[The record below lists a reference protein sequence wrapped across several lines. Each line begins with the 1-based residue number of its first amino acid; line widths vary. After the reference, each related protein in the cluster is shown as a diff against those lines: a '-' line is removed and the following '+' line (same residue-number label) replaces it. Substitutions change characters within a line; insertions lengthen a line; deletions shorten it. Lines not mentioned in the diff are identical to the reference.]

1 MLTQVAEAHGWKFT
15 VCYLLASSTRASV
28 LPRVLSAPLGF
39 DCVRPRLCFSL
50 PSSRSTFNHMNVL
63 TFIIW
68 SRPRLIC
75 GVLALGSLGAAAH
88 LAKRKL
94 DRTCPRVPLAAL
106 PKPSACR
113 NVIERTCETAAAPA
127 WGLEKPVIVSSWP
140 GGDDKT
146 HWTPSFAALQVEVP
160 LSVLAGYG
168 PLYGKDDNKHTGTEG
183 DAFCLF
189 HGRPRNGA
197 RGVGLG

>member
-1 MLTQVAEAHGWKFT
+1 MPIL
-15 VCYLLASSTRASV
+15 
-28 LPRVLSAPLGF
+28 
-39 DCVRPRLCFSL
+39 L
-50 PSSRSTFNHMNVL
+50 PSTQSKHVQPHERTEFHYPEPAPTYL
-63 TFIIW
+63 R
-68 SRPRLIC
+68 RPCARPF
-75 GVLALGSLGAAAH
+75 GAAAH

-127 WGLEKPVIVSSWP
+127 WGLEKSVMVSSWS
-140 GGDDKT
+140 GGDDNA

-160 LSVLAGYG
+160 FSVLAAYG